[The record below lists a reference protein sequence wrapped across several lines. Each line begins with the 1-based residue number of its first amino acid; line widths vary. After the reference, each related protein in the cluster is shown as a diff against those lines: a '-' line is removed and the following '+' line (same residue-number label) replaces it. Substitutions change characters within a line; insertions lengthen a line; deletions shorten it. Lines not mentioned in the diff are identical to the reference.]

1 MIRQPPGAKPTYTL
15 CPYTTLFLSL
25 NPDAPEL
32 RVRATYGTYDQ
43 ADLVVTASGPVSDL
57 IRVGGS
63 VARLSRGGFG
73 DNLNI
78 AGLEN
83 YNKDVWAGR
92 ATVEMGGN
100 GAPVFIRLSG
110 DFPRDKSYPRTG
122 PRLIPCLH
130 SGAPVFDHL
139 YSLRPGS
146 HHPKSDVTDLC
157 QDMIFAAAA
166 ARTPHLP

>member
-43 ADLVVTASGPVSDL
+43 ADLVVTASAPVSDL

-78 AGLEN
+78 PGLEN

-92 ATVEMGGN
+92 ATVERGGN
-100 GAPVFIRLSG
+100 GAPVFIRISG
-110 DFPRDKSYPRTG
+110 DSTRDKSDPRNG
-122 PRLIPCLH
+122 HRLIPGLLP
-130 SGAPVFDHL
+130 GPPV
-139 YSLRPGS
+139 P
-146 HHPKSDVTDLC
+146 
-157 QDMIFAAAA
+157 
-166 ARTPHLP
+166 PHNQ